1 MKAKLFIGPMSKNV
15 VDAIIDYANN
25 NNAEIG
31 IIPSRRQI
39 EKDGGYVNNWTTKDF
54 CEYVKSKS
62 NKILLVRDH
71 CGPLQGN
78 FEDDGIESFKEDCKY
93 FDVVHIDVW
102 KKHKNYLD
110 GLNATIDFIMMGF
123 AENPNLYYEIGTE
136 EAIRPFSSEELENLI
151 NDLKIKLPSNVYK
164 NIKYV
169 VIQSGTALKGNKN
182 IGNYDN
188 SRLIKMLEVAK
199 KHSLISKEHNGDYI
213 HDNILSNKFI
223 CGLNGINIAPEF
235 GQLETKIILEEIG
248 DNQDLLEKFYQICY
262 KSKRWVKWVSHDFNP
277 FQKKIELINICG
289 HYVFSNPEFIQIKKL
304 LNINVDS
311 KIKNKIIERIDRF
324 MQNLKIDKKEILI
337 SYFEMFSNKDIQ
349 GLTDIFDE
357 NITLVDWENS
367 SNGKDDVIKANQNIF
382 NNVNTI
388 KVDVINIF
396 EKEDEF
402 SCQILITING
412 NDILEVVDVI
422 KFKDNKIISVKAYK
436 G

>member
-262 KSKRWVKWVSHDFNP
+262 ESKRWVKWVSHDFNP

-304 LNINVDS
+304 LNINIDS